1 MDHALVADLTEHGRL
16 AGLVALPGPEDRE
29 PPVRQDGPGP
39 APPPPS
45 DIISPPRALRRPPD
59 AGKWQDRACLVVGLV
74 VDLDVVADEVVEIE
88 QPYGDGCAVG
98 FVAGLLGEAAGRDV
112 EAVVPGAQPADA
124 ALRAEAKTR
133 ALKLALQTLGDLT
146 GPGINYFDFDNV
158 GYVMTA
164 TEVSSDN

>member
-1 MDHALVADLTEHGRL
+1 MSSSPILQNMDDSRVSSPCPALKTASHLSARTDLDQ
-16 AGLVALPGPEDRE
+16 PS
-29 PPVRQDGPGP
+29 
-39 APPPPS
+39 PS

-59 AGKWQDRACLVVGLV
+59 AGKWQGRARLVVGLV

-88 QPYGDGCAVG
+88 QPYGDGCAAG

-112 EAVVPGAQPADA
+112 EATFLGAQPADA
-124 ALRAEAKTR
+124 ALRTEAQTR
-133 ALKLALQTLGDLT
+133 ALKLALQTLGELT